1 MKNLSISYDDKNNGN
16 FILKNINFK
25 IQKGDKIGIVGES
38 GSGKT
43 TLVKCILGMHK
54 IPCSSVEFDNTC
66 INKFKN
72 K

>member
-1 MKNLSISYDDKNNGN
+1 MIYWFTG
-16 FILKNINFK
+16 
-25 IQKGDKIGIVGES
+25 QPGA
-38 GSGKT
+38 GKT

-72 K
+72 FKEIGYVPQFKVKETDIPIL